1 MHLVVV
7 EHFHRFLHAGSPLVR
22 AVLGLALLVLVAFAL
37 YQLVVACGPAAA
49 PARKSRRR
57 D

>member
-7 EHFHRFLHAGSPLVR
+7 EHFHRYLHTGSPLVR
-22 AVLGLALLVLVAFAL
+22 AVLGLALLALVAFAL
-37 YQLVVACGPAAA
+37 YQLVVACGPAVA

>member
-22 AVLGLALLVLVAFAL
+22 AVLGLALLALVAFAL
-37 YQLVVACGPAAA
+37 YQLVCACGPESA
-49 PARKSRRR
+49 PARQSRRR